1 MGQGLRMS
9 VGRGGW
15 YWPFCKGGVL
25 LLRLGS
31 VSIVGSTVKRLRRR
45 QEVRKR
51 LRIGG
56 KGSLSIWGQERLG
69 ASFCRLKL
77 PEETTFG
84 IMSAGHLRVLTGE
97 EE

>member
-15 YWPFCKGGVL
+15 YWPLCKGGVL
-25 LLRLGS
+25 LLRLSS

-45 QEVRKR
+45 QVVRKR

-56 KGSLSIWGQERLG
+56 NGSLKVLG
-69 ASFCRLKL
+69 PGTARCELL
-77 PEETTFG
+77 
-84 IMSAGHLRVLTGE
+84 
-97 EE
+97 